1 MNIIMNVETANRLQ
15 NLRKK
20 NGYSQEELAEK
31 IGISRQAVSKWERAE
46 ASPDTDNLILLARLY
61 GVTLDELLN
70 TESIPMPNSEGISLS
85 KDYYTSTSDDGEIYP
100 EGHPRHSNWENPADI
115 NNHSA
120 NNSEEVHNYSANSSE
135 AANNAENSEKKSVI
149 GNVAKN
155 VAGAI
160 GDAIDTTAASL
171 REGKENAPENG
182 GDNGKSYANAF
193 EKNFTAF
200 GRRMQ
205 GVGKELESDLKTL
218 GRDIEESIKSESS
231 EQKRREERR
240 ERREELREQ
249 RMKEHGEREKYPPN
263 LMDKLYPILVT
274 MLFLCTVFINDNL
287 AAITWMVFLTIPIY
301 YVFSHNVKS
310 YHARK
315 SDFFHSA
322 KAFLDG
328 TFPLFIVI
336 LFLLLVISDS
346 EGPECTL
353 LFGFIPIYYIC
364 SYHFSKY
371 IDKEKSFIMAL
382 KGVLDACVPIAAGIL
397 FVIMM
402 CFEWFALGFVLL
414 LCVPV
419 YYIVSSHIVKN
430 IQNGKSGKTALLES
444 CVPIA
449 AVAIIGIVA
458 IFARLT

>member
-1 MNIIMNVETANRLQ
+1 MHFPSYGKMNIIMNVETANRLQ

-100 EGHPRHSNWENPADI
+100 EGHPRHSNGEDPADF
-115 NNHSA
+115 NNHSV
-120 NNSEEVHNYSANSSE
+120 NNSEEIHNYSANSSE
-135 AANNAENSEKKSVI
+135 TAKMAENSEKKSVI
-149 GNVAKN
+149 GSVAKN

-171 REGKENAPENG
+171 REGKANAPENG

-218 GRDIEESIKSESS
+218 GRDIEESIKSDSS

-249 RMKEHGEREKYPPN
+249 RRKEHGEKEKYPSN
-263 LMDKLYPILVT
+263 LLDKIYPILAV
-274 MLFLCTVFINDNL
+274 MFFLFTL
-287 AAITWMVFLTIPIY
+287 AQDGSCAEYTWLVFLTIPIY
-301 YVFSHNVKS
+301 YVFSNTLKKFRHKKIDFI
-310 YHARK
+310 HA
-315 SDFFHSA
+315 A
-322 KAFLDG
+322 KEFLDG
-328 TFPLFIVI
+328 SFPVVIVI
-336 LFLLLVISDS
+336 FFFLIGFCTYDWNVAVI
-346 EGPECTL
+346 

-364 SYHFSKY
+364 SHHFIKF
-371 IDKEKSFIMAL
+371 IDKEKSFWMSV
-382 KGVLDACVPIAAGIL
+382 KGVLDACVPIVCGVLFIL
-397 FVIMM
+397 LMIADCIAPGFIILCFVPI
-402 CFEWFALGFVLL
+402 
-414 LCVPV
+414 
-419 YYIVSSHIVKN
+419 YYIVASHLAK
-430 IQNGKSGKTALLES
+430 KT
-444 CVPIA
+444 
-449 AVAIIGIVA
+449 
-458 IFARLT
+458 RN